1 MWTRPQCLSPK
12 PPKQTKNIAESKK
25 LKDCTRRDK
34 GQRTEQN
41 KTLVACSQ
49 LPLLKP
55 CPFPSWGC
63 GCTFC
68 AFLPLSCYCDQMPDR
83 TLHKGRIYSASWF
96 EDMLS
101 ILIGKAWWWKA
112 TLWWQSRSRYE
123 TSPCC
128 KSSAPTSSVIYPVS
142 PLPPSKGPI
151 TSTNSSTSW
160 GISVQHMNL

>member
-1 MWTRPQCLSPK
+1 M
-12 PPKQTKNIAESKK
+12 
-25 LKDCTRRDK
+25 
-34 GQRTEQN
+34 
-41 KTLVACSQ
+41 VCSQ

-68 AFLPLSCYCDQMPDR
+68 AFLPLSRCCDQMPDK

-96 EDMLS
+96 EDM
-101 ILIGKAWWWKA
+101 IGKAWCWKA
-112 TLWWQSRSRYE
+112 NLRWQSRSRDE
-123 TSPCC
+123 TGPRC

-160 GISVQHMNL
+160 GTHEPVGDISLWSYMSLPEIFRGHWSVSSTPSFCAC